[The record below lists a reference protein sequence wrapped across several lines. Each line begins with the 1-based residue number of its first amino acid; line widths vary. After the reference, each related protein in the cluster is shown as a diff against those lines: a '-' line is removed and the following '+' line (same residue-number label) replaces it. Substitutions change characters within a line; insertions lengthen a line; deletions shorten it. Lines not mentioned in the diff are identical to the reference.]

1 MEKYEIYTVR
11 QGDCLWDIAGAY
23 YGHPV
28 LWPSL
33 YSLNNWA
40 AAHHVDRIRPI
51 VNPNLIYPGERLLLK
66 PLPVHRL
73 KPLLDDPRLIAMVPR
88 TEPAPPRGSLAGMS
102 IVNPAKKLGFKPFF
116 ALSYDFGDVDVGT
129 YEAAGFTAEISY
141 GGSITLQPDKDAALV
156 TLSNTGVELD
166 YERAARTVVGQL
178 VGGAKVRYDPAAAK
192 AGGGRRNPL
201 GFSCALTRVGHGGVP
216 DFTVEID
223 GDAVTCTL
231 TFYPVHGNYHGY
243 VFYSSD
249 FRVTAKVTKNE
260 ASSKNGGS
268 RGSGQNL
275 KIVQNLM
282 HAPRH
287 HLPIITGKTNSLSIN
302 QNYIQSPDQLFAKA
316 KTLPISSI
324 GMFSF
329 IFFTGLPNLSSSVMK
344 TIIHD
349 DREFGQYIERS
360 LRQKPRHQTTSF
372 PIAPPIWE
380 FLPG

>member
-23 YGHPV
+23 YGHPL

-88 TEPAPPRGSLAGMS
+88 TEAAPPRGSLAGMS

-192 AGGGRRNPL
+192 AAGGRRNPL

-231 TFYPVHGNYHGY
+231 TFHPVHGNYHGY

-249 FRVTAKVTKNE
+249 FRVTAKVTKT
-260 ASSKNGGS
+260 GGMS
-268 RGSGQNL
+268 GKRGGQGPTNNIL
-275 KIVQNLM
+275 HM
-282 HAPRH
+282 PH
-287 HLPIITGKTNSLSIN
+287 HKPIITASSSAGRSPQQNMLHGHTTMIASNAPLS
-302 QNYIQSPDQLFAKA
+302 QSPAGLLGFMFIVGPMGLTSITFQRLLNDEKA
-316 KTLPISSI
+316 ILKDIEN
-324 GMFSF
+324 
-329 IFFTGLPNLSSSVMK
+329 NLRPLHRKSV
-344 TIIHD
+344 
-349 DREFGQYIERS
+349 RG
-360 LRQKPRHQTTSF
+360 F
-372 PIAPPIWE
+372 PVPPPVWE
-380 FLPG
+380 FMPG

>member
-192 AGGGRRNPL
+192 AAGGRRNPL

-231 TFYPVHGNYHGY
+231 TFHPVHGNYHGY

-249 FRVTAKVTKNE
+249 FRVTAKVTKTGGTSTRHFIRKTHQNVLHSPHRQHLITANRIAIRSVNQTTLNRQSTMI
-260 ASSKNGGS
+260 ASTTTLSPSSLGFIGF
-268 RGSGQNL
+268 
-275 KIVQNLM
+275 
-282 HAPRH
+282 
-287 HLPIITGKTNSLSIN
+287 LSIVG
-302 QNYIQSPDQLFAKA
+302 
-316 KTLPISSI
+316 PI
-324 GMFSF
+324 G
-329 IFFTGLPNLSSSVMK
+329 LSSPIFKRLV
-344 TIIHD
+344 HD
-349 DREFGQYIERS
+349 ERGILKYIENNM
-360 LRQKPRHQTTSF
+360 RQIHPRGPGATPLT
-372 PIAPPIWE
+372 PPVWE
-380 FLPG
+380 FMAG

>member
-51 VNPNLIYPGERLLLK
+51 VNPNLIYPGERMLLK

-88 TEPAPPRGSLAGMS
+88 TEPAPSRGSLAGLS
-102 IVNPAKKLGFKPFF
+102 IFNPAKKLGFKPFF

-178 VGGAKVRYDPAAAK
+178 VGGAKVKYDPAAAK
-192 AGGGRRNPL
+192 AAGGRRNPFS
-201 GFSCALTRVGHGGVP
+201 FSCALTRVGHGGVP
-216 DFTVEID
+216 DFAVEID

-231 TFYPVHGNYHGY
+231 TFHPVHGNYHGY

-249 FRVTAKVTKNE
+249 FRVTAKVTKSS
-260 ASSKNGGS
+260 SSKSN
-268 RGSGQNL
+268 RLN
-275 KIVQNLM
+275 M
-282 HAPRH
+282 
-287 HLPIITGKTNSLSIN
+287 
-302 QNYIQSPDQLFAKA
+302 
-316 KTLPISSI
+316 SSI
-324 GMFSF
+324 HKTKSHYPPVVTHIRAARLSMSGISHDNAV
-329 IFFTGLPNLSSSVMK
+329 IASRLPVKNPGAGASNGPELFTFLGYNCLIGSPLKNIINFDHRITRDVMNALK
-344 TIIHD
+344 SD
-349 DREFGQYIERS
+349 ARAR
-360 LRQKPRHQTTSF
+360 PTTGI
-372 PIAPPIWE
+372 PTAPPIWE
-380 FLPG
+380 FAYP